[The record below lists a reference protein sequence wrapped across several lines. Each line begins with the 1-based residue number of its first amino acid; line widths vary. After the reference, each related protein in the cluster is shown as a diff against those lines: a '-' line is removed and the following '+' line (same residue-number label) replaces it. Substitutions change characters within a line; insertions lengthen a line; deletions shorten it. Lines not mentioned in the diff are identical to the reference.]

1 MTAIAQIL
9 PLIFI
14 LLISVASPALAQKFP
29 RDPFKAEIV
38 YSDIPLFWLAF
49 DKLKEDESK
58 NPFQSQYL
66 EKGSVGLHDFVPERI
81 ESADELYKLV
91 SKERAYY
98 EKVRTF
104 TLKSGQYARQI
115 RASYFAL
122 KYWYSKAVFPPVY
135 FVIGRTTSAGTASK
149 AGMIIGVEVFAE
161 TPFTTEYGRPTLRSD
176 LIPYTVAHEIVHFL
190 QPDPANGNTLLTEC
204 IREGSADF
212 IAELTAGEQVKLLN
226 GDDVYPYG
234 EKNEKA
240 LVDEFLKQMDSKE
253 LAPWLY
259 SETTNGR
266 PQNLGYYIG
275 YKIVKSY
282 FDAAKDK
289 KKAVK
294 EILNIKDYQKFFERS
309 GYGSDKNQLSQEPII
324 KSSED

>member
-1 MTAIAQIL
+1 MIDR
-9 PLIFI
+9 PKI
-14 LLISVASPALAQKFP
+14 LLPIALLLTSACFSTLFAQKFP

-38 YSDIPLFWLAF
+38 YSDIPLFWQAF
-49 DKLKEDESK
+49 DKLKDDESK
-58 NPFQSQYL
+58 NPFQDQYL
-66 EKGSVGLHDFVPERI
+66 AKGSVGLHDFVPERI

-91 SKERAYY
+91 TKERSYY
-98 EKVRTF
+98 ERVRPF

-122 KYWYSKAVFPPVY
+122 KYWYPKAVFPPVY

-149 AGMIIGVEVFAE
+149 AGMIIGIEVFSE
-161 TPFTTEYGRPTLRSD
+161 TPFTTEYGRPTLKSD
-176 LIPYTVAHEIVHFL
+176 YIPYTVAHEIIHFL
-190 QPDPANGNTLLTEC
+190 QPEPANGNTLLTEC

-212 IAELTAGEQVKLLN
+212 VAELTAGEQVKLLN

-234 EKNEKA
+234 DTNERA
-240 LVDEFLKQMDSKE
+240 LLEEFLKQKDSKE
-253 LAPWLY
+253 LSPWLY
-259 SETTNGR
+259 SETKDGR

-289 KKAVK
+289 KKAIK

-309 GYGSDKNQLSQEPII
+309 GYGSGKNPLSQEPII
-324 KSSED
+324 KSS